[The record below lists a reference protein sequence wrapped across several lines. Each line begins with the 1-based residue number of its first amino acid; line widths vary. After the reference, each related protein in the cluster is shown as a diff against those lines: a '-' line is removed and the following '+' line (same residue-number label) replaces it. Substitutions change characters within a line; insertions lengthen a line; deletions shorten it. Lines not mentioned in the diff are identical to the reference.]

1 MYDHSGAVIGF
12 GDNPDFGTITEG
24 SGVFF
29 SLDTEG
35 FSYGTI
41 SVQVTP
47 LPCSDYPGNLSAL
60 FDNVPAASASAGMWI
75 VVFPVKN
82 IVKLRSLSLYIYCS

>member
-1 MYDHSGAVIGF
+1 MIGF
-12 GDNPDFGTITEG
+12 GDNSDFGTITEG

-29 SLDTEG
+29 TVNTAG

-41 SVQVTP
+41 TVQVTP

-60 FDNVPAASASAGMWI
+60 FNNVPAASASAGM
-75 VVFPVKN
+75 
-82 IVKLRSLSLYIYCS
+82 